1 MCCWLPAYPNDIG
14 GAKSHFPDF
23 FNIYFQRLEWLFLVV
38 VATIKNLNKKTLQ
51 NWPAG
56 VANDLF

>member
-1 MCCWLPAYPNDIG
+1 LLASCLSKRYG

-23 FNIYFQRLEWLFLVV
+23 FTIYFERLEWLLLVVVV
-38 VATIKNLNKKTLQ
+38 VATIKNLNKKHL

-56 VANDLF
+56 